1 MKTIIAE
8 KPSVAKEIAHIVG
21 ADKREEGYMQ
31 GNGYYVTWA
40 FGHLVQPAM
49 PETYGMKGFHAENLP
64 VIPDPFVL
72 VPRQVKTENGYK
84 PDAGVL
90 AQIKI
95 IGKLFDSS
103 ERIIVATDAG
113 REGELIFRYLYA
125 YLGCRK
131 PFDRL
136 WISSLTD
143 TAIREGLLNLRDGK
157 EYDNLYHAA
166 KARSEADW
174 LVGINGTQ
182 ALTIAAGRGTYSVGR
197 VQTPTLGMV
206 CERYWEHKR
215 FESKPFWQVHFGV
228 VDADSGNIL
237 KFTSANR
244 WTDKATATDIYN
256 KVKDTGSAIITKVAT
271 KRKVEKAPL
280 LYDLTTLQK
289 EANTQHG
296 FTAEHTLSI
305 AQKLYEA
312 KFITY
317 PRTSSRYIS
326 DDVFATLPKL
336 FKNLENHS
344 EYGEKVKLL
353 PGSEDYSKNSVNA
366 AKVTDHHALLIT
378 ENAAIGLFKDEK
390 IVYDMILC
398 RMIEAFSADCIK
410 DITSVSA
417 QVDHEVEF
425 GISGS
430 IIRQTGWRALSLK
443 GKNKRQDKD
452 ADATDNEVKDQ
463 VIPNWQE
470 GQHITLSGC
479 TITEGKTKPKPL
491 HTESTLL
498 AAMETAGKEIEDDT
512 MRQAMKDSGIGTPA
526 TRAAIIETL
535 LKREYMVRQQK
546 KLVPTEKG
554 LALHSVVKNMAIAN
568 VEMTG
573 KWEATFDRMIPP
585 HGLEVTYDKTVHIL
599 FPASVKYV
607 DLGSEDLIAGKADGA
622 ENVIRVKAAVKNFK
636 KETNMSVITE
646 DGSFYTFNVKYAK
659 EPLMLNIEMA
669 DFIHDGEAVN
679 RPNNAQEIYLKELG
693 KESPMLVH
701 LIMKSIHKENKRKV
715 KHIGSKRF
723 GIQYL
728 MKGIYVHSDLLYFH
742 TEIKNQSNVPFDV
755 DYITFKVVDKKV
767 AKRTAIQ
774 EQVLLPVRA
783 YNYVV
788 RVAGKKTEQTVFCL
802 PKFTIPDDKELVVEM
817 NEKEGGRHQSFV
829 VENSDL
835 VRALT
840 INELS
845 VK

>member
-143 TAIREGLLNLRDGK
+143 TAIREGLQNLTDGK

-228 VDADSGNIL
+228 VDTDSGNIL

-244 WTDKATATDIYN
+244 WADKGTATDIYN

-289 EANTQHG
+289 EANSQHG

-410 DITSVSA
+410 DITSVTA

-443 GKNKRQDKD
+443 DKNNRQDKD
-452 ADATDNEVKDQ
+452 ADATDNEIKDQ
-463 VIPNWQE
+463 DIPNWQE

-498 AAMETAGKEIEDDT
+498 AAMETAGKEIEDDM

-573 KWEATFDRMIPP
+573 KWEAELAKIER
-585 HGLEVTYDKTVHIL
+585 GE
-599 FPASVKYV
+599 AS
-607 DLGSEDLIAGKADGA
+607 ADGFTHSIEGYTREITA
-622 ENVIRVKAAVKNFK
+622 E
-636 KETNMSVITE
+636 
-646 DGSFYTFNVKYAK
+646 
-659 EPLMLNIEMA
+659 L
-669 DFIHDGEAVN
+669 
-679 RPNNAQEIYLKELG
+679 LG
-693 KESPMLVH
+693 CDRLFS
-701 LIMKSIHKENKRKV
+701 HKDSGCQCPKC
-715 KHIGSKRF
+715 KHGTMQFF
-723 GIQYL
+723 G
-728 MKGIYVHSDLLYFH
+728 
-742 TEIKNQSNVPFDV
+742 
-755 DYITFKVVDKKV
+755 KVVRCSNK
-767 AKRTAIQ
+767 
-774 EQVLLPVRA
+774 ECGMPVFKQ
-783 YNYVV
+783 
-788 RVAGKKTEQTVFCL
+788 VAGKLLTDSDITDLLTKGKTRTLNGFTSKQGKSFSAAIAFDENFNTKFVFAEH
-802 PKFTIPDDKELVVEM
+802 KTA
-817 NEKEGGRHQSFV
+817 EKRG
-829 VENSDL
+829 N
-835 VRALT
+835 
-840 INELS
+840 
-845 VK
+845 VKRYKK

>member
-256 KVKDTGSAIITKVAT
+256 KVKETGSVIITKVAT

-289 EANTQHG
+289 EANSQHG

-443 GKNKRQDKD
+443 EKNNRQDKD
-452 ADATDNEVKDQ
+452 ADATDNEVKEQ

-470 GQHITLSGC
+470 GQHVTLSGC

-573 KWEATFDRMIPP
+573 KWEAELAKIER
-585 HGLEVTYDKTVHIL
+585 GE
-599 FPASVKYV
+599 AS
-607 DLGSEDLIAGKADGA
+607 ADGFTHSIEGYTREITA
-622 ENVIRVKAAVKNFK
+622 ELLGCDRLFSHKDSGYQF
-636 KETNMSVITE
+636 
-646 DGSFYTFNVKYAK
+646 
-659 EPLMLNIEMA
+659 LNA
-669 DFIHDGEAVN
+669 
-679 RPNNAQEIYLKELG
+679 
-693 KESPMLVH
+693 S
-701 LIMKSIHKENKRKV
+701 KV
-715 KHIGSKRF
+715 PCSSSER
-723 GIQYL
+723 
-728 MKGIYVHSDLLYFH
+728 
-742 TEIKNQSNVPFDV
+742 
-755 DYITFKVVDKKV
+755 
-767 AKRTAIQ
+767 
-774 EQVLLPVRA
+774 
-783 YNYVV
+783 
-788 RVAGKKTEQTVFCL
+788 
-802 PKFTIPDDKELVVEM
+802 
-817 NEKEGGRHQSFV
+817 
-829 VENSDL
+829 
-835 VRALT
+835 
-840 INELS
+840 
-845 VK
+845 

>member
-1 MKTIIAE
+1 MSQKQQTMKTIIAE

-131 PFDRL
+131 PFGRL

-228 VDADSGNIL
+228 VDTDSGNIL

-244 WTDKATATDIYN
+244 WADKATATDIYN

-289 EANTQHG
+289 EANSQHG

-417 QVDHEVEF
+417 QVDYEVEF

-443 GKNKRQDKD
+443 EKNNRLDKD
-452 ADATDNEVKDQ
+452 ADATDNEVKEQ

-498 AAMETAGKEIEDDT
+498 TAMETAGKEIEDDT
-512 MRQAMKDSGIGTPA
+512 MRQAMKDCGIGTPA

-573 KWEATFDRMIPP
+573 KWEAELAKIER
-585 HGLEVTYDKTVHIL
+585 GE
-599 FPASVKYV
+599 AS
-607 DLGSEDLIAGKADGA
+607 ADGFPHSIEGYTREITA
-622 ENVIRVKAAVKNFK
+622 E
-636 KETNMSVITE
+636 
-646 DGSFYTFNVKYAK
+646 
-659 EPLMLNIEMA
+659 L
-669 DFIHDGEAVN
+669 
-679 RPNNAQEIYLKELG
+679 LG
-693 KESPMLVH
+693 CDRLFS
-701 LIMKSIHKENKRKV
+701 HKDSSCQCPKCNQ
-715 KHIGSKRF
+715 GTMQFF
-723 GIQYL
+723 G
-728 MKGIYVHSDLLYFH
+728 
-742 TEIKNQSNVPFDV
+742 
-755 DYITFKVVDKKV
+755 KVVRCSNK
-767 AKRTAIQ
+767 
-774 EQVLLPVRA
+774 ECGMPVFKL
-783 YNYVV
+783 
-788 RVAGKKTEQTVFCL
+788 VAGKLLTDADITDLLTKGKTRTLNGFTSKQGKSFSAAIAFDENFNTKFVFAER
-802 PKFTIPDDKELVVEM
+802 KTA
-817 NEKEGGRHQSFV
+817 EKRG
-829 VENSDL
+829 N
-835 VRALT
+835 
-840 INELS
+840 
-845 VK
+845 VKRYKK

>member
-1 MKTIIAE
+1 MSQKQQTMKTIIAE

-49 PETYGMKGFHAENLP
+49 PDTYGMKGFHAENLP

-143 TAIREGLLNLRDGK
+143 TAIREGLRNLRDGK

-206 CERYWEHKR
+206 CECYWEHKR

-228 VDADSGNIL
+228 VDTDSGNIL
-237 KFTSANR
+237 KFTSVNR

-256 KVKDTGSAIITKVAT
+256 KVKETGSVIITKVAT
-271 KRKVEKAPL
+271 KRKAEKAPL

-289 EANTQHG
+289 EANSQHG

-410 DITSVSA
+410 DITSVTA

-443 GKNKRQDKD
+443 EKNNRQDKD
-452 ADATDNEVKDQ
+452 ADATDNEVKEQ

-470 GQHITLSGC
+470 GQHITFSGS

-573 KWEATFDRMIPP
+573 KWEAE
-585 HGLEVTYDKTVHIL
+585 L
-599 FPASVKYV
+599 
-607 DLGSEDLIAGKADGA
+607 
-622 ENVIRVKAAVKNFK
+622 
-636 KETNMSVITE
+636 
-646 DGSFYTFNVKYAK
+646 AK
-659 EPLMLNIEMA
+659 IER
-669 DFIHDGEAVN
+669 GEASTDGFTHSIEGYT
-679 RPNNAQEIYLKELG
+679 REITAELLG
-693 KESPMLVH
+693 CDRLFSHKDSGCQCPKCKQG
-701 LIMKSIHKENKRKV
+701 IMQF
-715 KHIGSKRF
+715 F
-723 GIQYL
+723 G
-728 MKGIYVHSDLLYFH
+728 
-742 TEIKNQSNVPFDV
+742 
-755 DYITFKVVDKKV
+755 KVVRCSNK
-767 AKRTAIQ
+767 
-774 EQVLLPVRA
+774 ECGMPVFKQ
-783 YNYVV
+783 
-788 RVAGKKTEQTVFCL
+788 VAGKLLTDADITDLLTKGKTRTLNGFTSKQGKPFSAAIAFDENFNTKFVFAER
-802 PKFTIPDDKELVVEM
+802 KTA
-817 NEKEGGRHQSFV
+817 EKRG
-829 VENSDL
+829 N
-835 VRALT
+835 
-840 INELS
+840 
-845 VK
+845 VKRYKK

>member
-1 MKTIIAE
+1 MSQKQQTMKTIIAE

-143 TAIREGLLNLRDGK
+143 TAIREGLQNLRDGK

-289 EANTQHG
+289 EANSQHG

-353 PGSEDYSKNSVNA
+353 PVSEDYSKNSVNA

-378 ENAAIGLFKDEK
+378 ENAVIGLFKDEK

-443 GKNKRQDKD
+443 EKNKRQDKD

-498 AAMETAGKEIEDDT
+498 AAMETAGKEIEDDM

-573 KWEATFDRMIPP
+573 KWEAELAKIER
-585 HGLEVTYDKTVHIL
+585 GE
-599 FPASVKYV
+599 AS
-607 DLGSEDLIAGKADGA
+607 ADGFTHSIEGYTREITA
-622 ENVIRVKAAVKNFK
+622 E
-636 KETNMSVITE
+636 
-646 DGSFYTFNVKYAK
+646 
-659 EPLMLNIEMA
+659 L
-669 DFIHDGEAVN
+669 
-679 RPNNAQEIYLKELG
+679 LG
-693 KESPMLVH
+693 CDRLFS
-701 LIMKSIHKENKRKV
+701 HKDSGCQCPKCQQ
-715 KHIGSKRF
+715 GTMQFF
-723 GIQYL
+723 G
-728 MKGIYVHSDLLYFH
+728 
-742 TEIKNQSNVPFDV
+742 
-755 DYITFKVVDKKV
+755 KVVRCSNK
-767 AKRTAIQ
+767 
-774 EQVLLPVRA
+774 ECGMPVFKQ
-783 YNYVV
+783 
-788 RVAGKKTEQTVFCL
+788 VAGKLLTDADITDLLTKGKTRTLNGFTSKQGKSFSAAIAFDENFNTKFVFAEH
-802 PKFTIPDDKELVVEM
+802 KTA
-817 NEKEGGRHQSFV
+817 EKRG
-829 VENSDL
+829 N
-835 VRALT
+835 
-840 INELS
+840 
-845 VK
+845 VKRYKK

>member
-1 MKTIIAE
+1 MSQKQQTMKTIIAE

-237 KFTSANR
+237 KFTSVNR
-244 WTDKATATDIYN
+244 WTDKATATVIYN

-289 EANTQHG
+289 EANSQHG

-336 FKNLENHS
+336 FKDLENHS

-410 DITSVSA
+410 DITSVTA

-430 IIRQTGWRALSLK
+430 IIRQTGWRTLSLK
-443 GKNKRQDKD
+443 DKNNRQDKD

-479 TITEGKTKPKPL
+479 TITEGKTNPKPL

-512 MRQAMKDSGIGTPA
+512 MRQAMKDCGIGTPA

-573 KWEATFDRMIPP
+573 KWEAELAKIER
-585 HGLEVTYDKTVHIL
+585 GE
-599 FPASVKYV
+599 AS
-607 DLGSEDLIAGKADGA
+607 ADGFTHSIEGYTREITA
-622 ENVIRVKAAVKNFK
+622 E
-636 KETNMSVITE
+636 
-646 DGSFYTFNVKYAK
+646 
-659 EPLMLNIEMA
+659 L
-669 DFIHDGEAVN
+669 
-679 RPNNAQEIYLKELG
+679 LG
-693 KESPMLVH
+693 CDRLFS
-701 LIMKSIHKENKRKV
+701 HKDSGCQCPKC
-715 KHIGSKRF
+715 KHGTMQFF
-723 GIQYL
+723 G
-728 MKGIYVHSDLLYFH
+728 
-742 TEIKNQSNVPFDV
+742 
-755 DYITFKVVDKKV
+755 KVVRCSNK
-767 AKRTAIQ
+767 
-774 EQVLLPVRA
+774 ECGMPVFKQ
-783 YNYVV
+783 
-788 RVAGKKTEQTVFCL
+788 VAGKLLTDSDITDLLTKGKTRTLNGFISKQGKPFSAAIAFDENFNTKFVFAER
-802 PKFTIPDDKELVVEM
+802 KTA
-817 NEKEGGRHQSFV
+817 EKRG
-829 VENSDL
+829 N
-835 VRALT
+835 
-840 INELS
+840 
-845 VK
+845 VKRYKK

>member
-1 MKTIIAE
+1 MSQKQQTMKTIIAE

-21 ADKREEGYMQ
+21 ADKREEGYML

-143 TAIREGLLNLRDGK
+143 TAIREGLQNLRDGK

-353 PGSEDYSKNSVNA
+353 PVSEDYSKNSVNA

-378 ENAAIGLFKDEK
+378 ENAVIGLFKDEK

-443 GKNKRQDKD
+443 EKNKRQDKD

-498 AAMETAGKEIEDDT
+498 AAMETAGKEIEDDM

-573 KWEATFDRMIPP
+573 KWEAELAKIER
-585 HGLEVTYDKTVHIL
+585 GE
-599 FPASVKYV
+599 AS
-607 DLGSEDLIAGKADGA
+607 ADGFTHSIEGYTREITA
-622 ENVIRVKAAVKNFK
+622 E
-636 KETNMSVITE
+636 
-646 DGSFYTFNVKYAK
+646 
-659 EPLMLNIEMA
+659 L
-669 DFIHDGEAVN
+669 
-679 RPNNAQEIYLKELG
+679 LG
-693 KESPMLVH
+693 CDRLFS
-701 LIMKSIHKENKRKV
+701 HKDSGCQCPKCQQ
-715 KHIGSKRF
+715 GTMQFF
-723 GIQYL
+723 G
-728 MKGIYVHSDLLYFH
+728 
-742 TEIKNQSNVPFDV
+742 
-755 DYITFKVVDKKV
+755 KVVRCSNK
-767 AKRTAIQ
+767 
-774 EQVLLPVRA
+774 ECGMPVFKQ
-783 YNYVV
+783 
-788 RVAGKKTEQTVFCL
+788 VAGKLLTDADITDLLTKGKTRTLNGFTSRQGKSFSATIAFDENFNTKFVFAEH
-802 PKFTIPDDKELVVEM
+802 KAA
-817 NEKEGGRHQSFV
+817 EKRG
-829 VENSDL
+829 N
-835 VRALT
+835 
-840 INELS
+840 
-845 VK
+845 VKRYKK

>member
-49 PETYGMKGFHAENLP
+49 PEAYGMKGFHAENLP

-95 IGKLFDSS
+95 IDKLFDSS

-256 KVKDTGSAIITKVAT
+256 KVKETGSVIITKVAT

-289 EANTQHG
+289 EANSQHG

-353 PGSEDYSKNSVNA
+353 SGSEDYCKNSVNA

-378 ENAAIGLFKDEK
+378 ENAGIGLFKDEK

-410 DITSVSA
+410 DITSVTA

-443 GKNKRQDKD
+443 EKNNRLDKD

-470 GQHITLSGC
+470 GQHFTLSGC

-535 LKREYMVRQQK
+535 LRREYMVRQQK

-573 KWEATFDRMIPP
+573 KWEAELARIERGEASADGFTHSIEGYTREITAELLGCDRLFSHKDSGCQCPKCK
-585 HGLEVTYDKTVHIL
+585 HGTMQFFGKVVRCSTKECGMPVFK
-599 FPASVKYV
+599 
-607 DLGSEDLIAGKADGA
+607 LIAGKLLTDSDITDLLTKGKTRTLNGFTSKQGKSFSAAIAFDENFNTKFVFA
-622 ENVIRVKAAVKNFK
+622 ERKTAEKR
-636 KETNMSVITE
+636 
-646 DGSFYTFNVKYAK
+646 GNVKRY
-659 EPLMLNIEMA
+659 
-669 DFIHDGEAVN
+669 
-679 RPNNAQEIYLKELG
+679 
-693 KESPMLVH
+693 
-701 LIMKSIHKENKRKV
+701 
-715 KHIGSKRF
+715 
-723 GIQYL
+723 
-728 MKGIYVHSDLLYFH
+728 
-742 TEIKNQSNVPFDV
+742 
-755 DYITFKVVDKKV
+755 KK
-767 AKRTAIQ
+767 
-774 EQVLLPVRA
+774 
-783 YNYVV
+783 
-788 RVAGKKTEQTVFCL
+788 
-802 PKFTIPDDKELVVEM
+802 
-817 NEKEGGRHQSFV
+817 
-829 VENSDL
+829 
-835 VRALT
+835 
-840 INELS
+840 
-845 VK
+845 

>member
-21 ADKREEGYMQ
+21 AGKREEGYMQ

-113 REGELIFRYLYA
+113 REGELIFRYLYE
-125 YLGCRK
+125 YLGCKK

-143 TAIREGLLNLRDGK
+143 SAIREGLANLRNGK

-237 KFTSANR
+237 KFTSVNR

-256 KVKDTGSAIITKVAT
+256 KVKETGSVIITKVAT

-289 EANTQHG
+289 EANSQHG

-353 PGSEDYSKNSVNA
+353 PCSEDYSKNSVNA

-417 QVDHEVEF
+417 QVDHEIEF

-443 GKNKRQDKD
+443 EKNSKKDKN
-452 ADATDNEVKDQ
+452 ADTTDNEVKEQ

-470 GQHITLSGC
+470 GQHITFSGC

-498 AAMETAGKEIEDDT
+498 AAMETAGKEIVDDT

-573 KWEATFDRMIPP
+573 KWEAELAKIER
-585 HGLEVTYDKTVHIL
+585 GE
-599 FPASVKYV
+599 AS
-607 DLGSEDLIAGKADGA
+607 ADGFTHSIEGYTREITA
-622 ENVIRVKAAVKNFK
+622 E
-636 KETNMSVITE
+636 
-646 DGSFYTFNVKYAK
+646 
-659 EPLMLNIEMA
+659 L
-669 DFIHDGEAVN
+669 
-679 RPNNAQEIYLKELG
+679 LG
-693 KESPMLVH
+693 CDRLFS
-701 LIMKSIHKENKRKV
+701 HKDSGCQCPKC
-715 KHIGSKRF
+715 KHGTMQFF
-723 GIQYL
+723 G
-728 MKGIYVHSDLLYFH
+728 
-742 TEIKNQSNVPFDV
+742 
-755 DYITFKVVDKKV
+755 KVVRCSNK
-767 AKRTAIQ
+767 
-774 EQVLLPVRA
+774 ECGMPVFKQ
-783 YNYVV
+783 
-788 RVAGKKTEQTVFCL
+788 VAGKLLTDADITDLLTKGKT
-802 PKFTIPDDKELVVEM
+802 
-817 NEKEGGRHQSFV
+817 
-829 VENSDL
+829 
-835 VRALT
+835 
-840 INELS
+840 
-845 VK
+845 

>member
-21 ADKREEGYMQ
+21 ATKREEGYMH

-49 PETYGMKGFHAENLP
+49 PEVYGMKGFHAENLP
-64 VIPDPFVL
+64 VIPRPFIL
-72 VPRQVKTENGYK
+72 VPRQVKTESGYK
-84 PDAGVL
+84 PDAGVV
-90 AQIKI
+90 AQIKV

-113 REGELIFRYLYA
+113 REGELIFRYLYE
-125 YLGCRK
+125 YLDCKK

-143 TAIREGLLNLRDGK
+143 SAIREGLANLRNGK
-157 EYDNLYHAA
+157 DYDNLYHAA

-206 CERYWEHKR
+206 CERYWENKR

-228 VDADSGNIL
+228 VDAESGNIL

-256 KVKDTGSAIITKVAT
+256 KVKETGTAVITQVAT

-296 FTAEHTLSI
+296 FTAEHTLAI

-312 KFITY
+312 KLITY

-326 DDVFATLPKL
+326 DDVFATVSNL

-344 EYGEKVKLL
+344 EYGEMVALL
-353 PGSEDYSKNSVNA
+353 PDCGEYSKNSVNGG
-366 AKVTDHHALLIT
+366 KVTDHHALLIT
-378 ENAAIGLFKDEK
+378 EHPAIGLYKDEK
-390 IVYDMILC
+390 TIYDMILC
-398 RMIEAFSADCIK
+398 RMVEAFSADCIK
-410 DITSVSA
+410 DITAVTA
-417 QVDHEVEF
+417 QTEGNTEF

-430 IIRQTGWRALSLK
+430 IIRQSGWRTLSLK
-443 GKNKRQDKD
+443 KKDVKQDHD
-452 ADATDNEVKDQ
+452 SDQADMEVKEQ
-463 VIPNWQE
+463 VLPNWQE
-470 GQHITLSGC
+470 GQRIKVTGC

-498 AAMETAGKEIEDDT
+498 AAMEAAGKDIEDDA
-512 MRQAMKDSGIGTPA
+512 MRQAMKDCGIGTPA

-554 LALHSVVKNMAIAN
+554 LALNSVVKNMAIAN

-573 KWEATFDRMIPP
+573 RWEAEF
-585 HGLEVTYDKTVHIL
+585 
-599 FPASVKYV
+599 
-607 DLGSEDLIAGKADGA
+607 
-622 ENVIRVKAAVKNFK
+622 
-636 KETNMSVITE
+636 
-646 DGSFYTFNVKYAK
+646 AK
-659 EPLMLNIEMA
+659 IER
-669 DFIHDGEAVN
+669 GEA
-679 RPNNAQEIYLKELG
+679 NADNFTNEIESYTREITAELLG
-693 KESPMLVH
+693 CYKLFSHKESDCQCPKCKQGTMQF
-701 LIMKSIHKENKRKV
+701 
-715 KHIGSKRF
+715 F
-723 GIQYL
+723 G
-728 MKGIYVHSDLLYFH
+728 
-742 TEIKNQSNVPFDV
+742 
-755 DYITFKVVDKKV
+755 KVVRCSNK
-767 AKRTAIQ
+767 
-774 EQVLLPVRA
+774 ECGMPVFKQ
-783 YNYVV
+783 
-788 RVAGKKTEQTVFCL
+788 VAGKLLSDADITDLLSKGKTKTLNGFTSKQGKTFSAAIVFDEDFNT
-802 PKFTIPDDKELVVEM
+802 KFVFPERK
-817 NEKEGGRHQSFV
+817 NAEKRGNMKRY
-829 VENSDL
+829 
-835 VRALT
+835 
-840 INELS
+840 
-845 VK
+845 KK

>member
-84 PDAGVL
+84 ADAGVL

-143 TAIREGLLNLRDGK
+143 TAIREGLRNLTDGK

-244 WTDKATATDIYN
+244 WTDKATATVIYN
-256 KVKDTGSAIITKVAT
+256 KVKETGSAIITKVAT

-289 EANTQHG
+289 EANSQHG

-353 PGSEDYSKNSVNA
+353 PGSENYSKNSVNA

-378 ENAAIGLFKDEK
+378 ENAAIGIFKDEK

-425 GISGS
+425 RISGS

-443 GKNKRQDKD
+443 EKNNRQDKD

-512 MRQAMKDSGIGTPA
+512 MRQAMKDCGIGTPA

-573 KWEATFDRMIPP
+573 KWEAELARIER
-585 HGLEVTYDKTVHIL
+585 GE
-599 FPASVKYV
+599 AS
-607 DLGSEDLIAGKADGA
+607 ADGFTHSIEGYTREITA
-622 ENVIRVKAAVKNFK
+622 E
-636 KETNMSVITE
+636 
-646 DGSFYTFNVKYAK
+646 
-659 EPLMLNIEMA
+659 L
-669 DFIHDGEAVN
+669 
-679 RPNNAQEIYLKELG
+679 LG
-693 KESPMLVH
+693 CDRLFS
-701 LIMKSIHKENKRKV
+701 HKDSGCQCPKC
-715 KHIGSKRF
+715 KHGTMQFF
-723 GIQYL
+723 G
-728 MKGIYVHSDLLYFH
+728 
-742 TEIKNQSNVPFDV
+742 
-755 DYITFKVVDKKV
+755 KVVRCSNK
-767 AKRTAIQ
+767 
-774 EQVLLPVRA
+774 ECGMPVFKQ
-783 YNYVV
+783 
-788 RVAGKKTEQTVFCL
+788 VAGKLLTYADITDLLTKGKTRTLNGFTSKQGKPFSAAIAFDENFNTKFVFAER
-802 PKFTIPDDKELVVEM
+802 KTA
-817 NEKEGGRHQSFV
+817 EKRG
-829 VENSDL
+829 N
-835 VRALT
+835 
-840 INELS
+840 
-845 VK
+845 VKRNKK

>member
-1 MKTIIAE
+1 MSQKQQTMKTIIAE

-113 REGELIFRYLYA
+113 REGELIFRYLYV
-125 YLGCRK
+125 YLGCQK

-157 EYDNLYHAA
+157 EYDNLYHSA

-244 WTDKATATDIYN
+244 WTDKGTATDIYN

-289 EANTQHG
+289 EANSQHG

-398 RMIEAFSADCIK
+398 RMIEAFSADCVK

-443 GKNKRQDKD
+443 EKDKRQDKD

-573 KWEATFDRMIPP
+573 KWEAELAKIER
-585 HGLEVTYDKTVHIL
+585 GE
-599 FPASVKYV
+599 AS
-607 DLGSEDLIAGKADGA
+607 ADGFTHSIEGYTREITA
-622 ENVIRVKAAVKNFK
+622 E
-636 KETNMSVITE
+636 
-646 DGSFYTFNVKYAK
+646 
-659 EPLMLNIEMA
+659 L
-669 DFIHDGEAVN
+669 
-679 RPNNAQEIYLKELG
+679 LG
-693 KESPMLVH
+693 CDRLFS
-701 LIMKSIHKENKRKV
+701 HKDSGCQCPKCKQ
-715 KHIGSKRF
+715 GTMQFF
-723 GIQYL
+723 G
-728 MKGIYVHSDLLYFH
+728 
-742 TEIKNQSNVPFDV
+742 
-755 DYITFKVVDKKV
+755 KVVRCCNK
-767 AKRTAIQ
+767 
-774 EQVLLPVRA
+774 ECGMPVFKQ
-783 YNYVV
+783 
-788 RVAGKKTEQTVFCL
+788 VAGKLLTDADITDLLTKGKTRTLNGFASKQGKPFSAAIAFDENFNTKFVFAER
-802 PKFTIPDDKELVVEM
+802 KTA
-817 NEKEGGRHQSFV
+817 EKRG
-829 VENSDL
+829 N
-835 VRALT
+835 
-840 INELS
+840 
-845 VK
+845 VKRYKK

>member
-1 MKTIIAE
+1 MSQKQQTMKTIIAE

-21 ADKREEGYMQ
+21 ADKREESYMQ

-143 TAIREGLLNLRDGK
+143 TAIREGLQNLKDGK

-206 CERYWEHKR
+206 CERYWEHKL

-237 KFTSANR
+237 KFTSVNR
-244 WTDKATATDIYN
+244 WTDKATASDIYN

-271 KRKVEKAPL
+271 KRKVEKAPF

-289 EANTQHG
+289 EANSQHG

-410 DITSVSA
+410 DITSVTA

-443 GKNKRQDKD
+443 EKNNRQDKD
-452 ADATDNEVKDQ
+452 ADATDNEVKNQ

-573 KWEATFDRMIPP
+573 KWEAELAKIER
-585 HGLEVTYDKTVHIL
+585 GE
-599 FPASVKYV
+599 AS
-607 DLGSEDLIAGKADGA
+607 ADGFTHSIEGYTREITA
-622 ENVIRVKAAVKNFK
+622 E
-636 KETNMSVITE
+636 
-646 DGSFYTFNVKYAK
+646 
-659 EPLMLNIEMA
+659 L
-669 DFIHDGEAVN
+669 
-679 RPNNAQEIYLKELG
+679 LG
-693 KESPMLVH
+693 CDRLFS
-701 LIMKSIHKENKRKV
+701 HKDSGCQCPKC
-715 KHIGSKRF
+715 KHGTMQFF
-723 GIQYL
+723 G
-728 MKGIYVHSDLLYFH
+728 
-742 TEIKNQSNVPFDV
+742 
-755 DYITFKVVDKKV
+755 KVVRCSNK
-767 AKRTAIQ
+767 
-774 EQVLLPVRA
+774 ECGMPVFKQ
-783 YNYVV
+783 
-788 RVAGKKTEQTVFCL
+788 VAGKLLTDADITDLLTKGKTRTLNGFTSKQGKSFSAAIAFDENFNTKFVFAER
-802 PKFTIPDDKELVVEM
+802 KTA
-817 NEKEGGRHQSFV
+817 EKRG
-829 VENSDL
+829 N
-835 VRALT
+835 
-840 INELS
+840 
-845 VK
+845 VKRYKK

>member
-49 PETYGMKGFHAENLP
+49 PETYSMKGFHAENLP

-143 TAIREGLLNLRDGK
+143 TAIREGLLNLMDGK

-182 ALTIAAGRGTYSVGR
+182 ALTIAAGRGTYSIGR

-206 CERYWEHKR
+206 CERYWENKR

-237 KFTSANR
+237 KFTSVNR

-289 EANTQHG
+289 EANSQHG

-443 GKNKRQDKD
+443 EKNNRQDKD

-512 MRQAMKDSGIGTPA
+512 MRQAMKDNGIGTPA

-573 KWEATFDRMIPP
+573 KWEAELAKIER
-585 HGLEVTYDKTVHIL
+585 GE
-599 FPASVKYV
+599 AS
-607 DLGSEDLIAGKADGA
+607 ADGFTHSIEGYTREITA
-622 ENVIRVKAAVKNFK
+622 E
-636 KETNMSVITE
+636 
-646 DGSFYTFNVKYAK
+646 
-659 EPLMLNIEMA
+659 L
-669 DFIHDGEAVN
+669 
-679 RPNNAQEIYLKELG
+679 LG
-693 KESPMLVH
+693 CDRLFS
-701 LIMKSIHKENKRKV
+701 HKDSGCQCPKCKQ
-715 KHIGSKRF
+715 GTMQFF
-723 GIQYL
+723 G
-728 MKGIYVHSDLLYFH
+728 
-742 TEIKNQSNVPFDV
+742 
-755 DYITFKVVDKKV
+755 KVVRCRNK
-767 AKRTAIQ
+767 
-774 EQVLLPVRA
+774 ECGMPVFKQ
-783 YNYVV
+783 
-788 RVAGKKTEQTVFCL
+788 VAGKLLTDADITDLLTKGKTRTLNGFTSKQGKPFSAAIAFDEDFNTKFVFAER
-802 PKFTIPDDKELVVEM
+802 KTA
-817 NEKEGGRHQSFV
+817 EKRG
-829 VENSDL
+829 N
-835 VRALT
+835 
-840 INELS
+840 
-845 VK
+845 VKRYKK

>member
-1 MKTIIAE
+1 MSQKQQTMKTIIAE

-113 REGELIFRYLYA
+113 REGELIFRYLYV
-125 YLGCRK
+125 YLGCQK

-244 WTDKATATDIYN
+244 WTDKGTATDIYN
-256 KVKDTGSAIITKVAT
+256 KVKDTGSTIITKVVT

-289 EANTQHG
+289 EANSQHG

-443 GKNKRQDKD
+443 EKNNRQDKD
-452 ADATDNEVKDQ
+452 ADATDNEVKEQ

-470 GQHITLSGC
+470 GQHISFSGS

-512 MRQAMKDSGIGTPA
+512 MRQAIKDCGIGTPA

-573 KWEATFDRMIPP
+573 KWEAELAKIER
-585 HGLEVTYDKTVHIL
+585 GE
-599 FPASVKYV
+599 AS
-607 DLGSEDLIAGKADGA
+607 ADGFTHSIEGYTREITA
-622 ENVIRVKAAVKNFK
+622 E
-636 KETNMSVITE
+636 
-646 DGSFYTFNVKYAK
+646 
-659 EPLMLNIEMA
+659 L
-669 DFIHDGEAVN
+669 
-679 RPNNAQEIYLKELG
+679 LG
-693 KESPMLVH
+693 CDRLFSHKDSGCQCPKCKQG
-701 LIMKSIHKENKRKV
+701 IMQF
-715 KHIGSKRF
+715 F
-723 GIQYL
+723 G
-728 MKGIYVHSDLLYFH
+728 
-742 TEIKNQSNVPFDV
+742 
-755 DYITFKVVDKKV
+755 KVVRCSNK
-767 AKRTAIQ
+767 
-774 EQVLLPVRA
+774 ECGMPVFKQ
-783 YNYVV
+783 
-788 RVAGKKTEQTVFCL
+788 VAGKLLTDADITDLLTKGKTRTLNGFTSRQGKSFSATIAFDENFNTKFVFAEH
-802 PKFTIPDDKELVVEM
+802 KAA
-817 NEKEGGRHQSFV
+817 EKRG
-829 VENSDL
+829 N
-835 VRALT
+835 
-840 INELS
+840 
-845 VK
+845 VKRYKK

>member
-21 ADKREEGYMQ
+21 AYKREEGYMQ

-113 REGELIFRYLYA
+113 REGELIFRYLYV
-125 YLGCRK
+125 YLGCQK

-289 EANTQHG
+289 EANSQHG

-366 AKVTDHHALLIT
+366 AKVTDHHAMLIT

-390 IVYDMILC
+390 SVYDMILC

-443 GKNKRQDKD
+443 EKNNRQDKD

-573 KWEATFDRMIPP
+573 KWEAELAKIEQ
-585 HGLEVTYDKTVHIL
+585 GE
-599 FPASVKYV
+599 AS
-607 DLGSEDLIAGKADGA
+607 ADGFTHSIEGYTREITA
-622 ENVIRVKAAVKNFK
+622 E
-636 KETNMSVITE
+636 
-646 DGSFYTFNVKYAK
+646 
-659 EPLMLNIEMA
+659 L
-669 DFIHDGEAVN
+669 
-679 RPNNAQEIYLKELG
+679 LG
-693 KESPMLVH
+693 CDRLFS
-701 LIMKSIHKENKRKV
+701 HKDSGCQCPKC
-715 KHIGSKRF
+715 KHGTMQFF
-723 GIQYL
+723 G
-728 MKGIYVHSDLLYFH
+728 
-742 TEIKNQSNVPFDV
+742 
-755 DYITFKVVDKKV
+755 KVVRCSNK
-767 AKRTAIQ
+767 
-774 EQVLLPVRA
+774 ECGMPVFKQ
-783 YNYVV
+783 
-788 RVAGKKTEQTVFCL
+788 VAGKLLTDADITDLLTKGKTRTLNGFTSKQGKPFSAAIAFDENFNTKFVFAER
-802 PKFTIPDDKELVVEM
+802 KTT
-817 NEKEGGRHQSFV
+817 EKRG
-829 VENSDL
+829 N
-835 VRALT
+835 
-840 INELS
+840 
-845 VK
+845 VKRYKK

>member
-1 MKTIIAE
+1 MSQKQQTMKTIIAE

-143 TAIREGLLNLRDGK
+143 TAIREGLQNLRDGK

-228 VDADSGNIL
+228 VEADSGNIL
-237 KFTSANR
+237 KFTSASR

-271 KRKVEKAPL
+271 KRKVEKSPL

-289 EANTQHG
+289 EANSQHG

-410 DITSVSA
+410 DITSVTA

-443 GKNKRQDKD
+443 EKNKRQDKD

-568 VEMTG
+568 VKMTG
-573 KWEATFDRMIPP
+573 KWEAELAKIER
-585 HGLEVTYDKTVHIL
+585 GE
-599 FPASVKYV
+599 AS
-607 DLGSEDLIAGKADGA
+607 ADGFTHSIEGYTREITA
-622 ENVIRVKAAVKNFK
+622 E
-636 KETNMSVITE
+636 
-646 DGSFYTFNVKYAK
+646 
-659 EPLMLNIEMA
+659 L
-669 DFIHDGEAVN
+669 
-679 RPNNAQEIYLKELG
+679 LG
-693 KESPMLVH
+693 CDRLFS
-701 LIMKSIHKENKRKV
+701 HKDSGCQCPKCKQ
-715 KHIGSKRF
+715 GTMQFF
-723 GIQYL
+723 G
-728 MKGIYVHSDLLYFH
+728 
-742 TEIKNQSNVPFDV
+742 
-755 DYITFKVVDKKV
+755 KVVRCSNK
-767 AKRTAIQ
+767 
-774 EQVLLPVRA
+774 ECGMPVFKQ
-783 YNYVV
+783 
-788 RVAGKKTEQTVFCL
+788 VAGKLLTDADITDLLTKGKTRTLNGFISKQGKPFSAAIAFDENFNTKFVFAER
-802 PKFTIPDDKELVVEM
+802 KTA
-817 NEKEGGRHQSFV
+817 EKRG
-829 VENSDL
+829 N
-835 VRALT
+835 
-840 INELS
+840 
-845 VK
+845 VKRYKK

>member
-21 ADKREEGYMQ
+21 AGKREEGYMQ

-113 REGELIFRYLYA
+113 REGELIFRYLYE
-125 YLGCRK
+125 YLGCKK

-143 TAIREGLLNLRDGK
+143 SAIREGLANLRNGK

-256 KVKDTGSAIITKVAT
+256 KVKDTGSAIITKVTT

-289 EANTQHG
+289 EANSQHG

-353 PGSEDYSKNSVNA
+353 PGSEDYCKNSVNA

-417 QVDHEVEF
+417 QVDHEIEF

-443 GKNKRQDKD
+443 EKNSKKDKN
-452 ADATDNEVKDQ
+452 ADTTDNEVKEQ

-470 GQHITLSGC
+470 GQHITFSGC

-498 AAMETAGKEIEDDT
+498 AAMETAGKEIVDDT

-573 KWEATFDRMIPP
+573 KWEAELAKIER
-585 HGLEVTYDKTVHIL
+585 GE
-599 FPASVKYV
+599 AS
-607 DLGSEDLIAGKADGA
+607 ADGFTHSIEGYTREITA
-622 ENVIRVKAAVKNFK
+622 E
-636 KETNMSVITE
+636 
-646 DGSFYTFNVKYAK
+646 
-659 EPLMLNIEMA
+659 L
-669 DFIHDGEAVN
+669 
-679 RPNNAQEIYLKELG
+679 LG
-693 KESPMLVH
+693 CDRLFS
-701 LIMKSIHKENKRKV
+701 HKDSGCQCPKC
-715 KHIGSKRF
+715 KHGTMQFF
-723 GIQYL
+723 G
-728 MKGIYVHSDLLYFH
+728 
-742 TEIKNQSNVPFDV
+742 
-755 DYITFKVVDKKV
+755 KVVRCSNK
-767 AKRTAIQ
+767 
-774 EQVLLPVRA
+774 ECGMPVFKQ
-783 YNYVV
+783 
-788 RVAGKKTEQTVFCL
+788 VAGKLLTDADITDLLTKGKT
-802 PKFTIPDDKELVVEM
+802 
-817 NEKEGGRHQSFV
+817 
-829 VENSDL
+829 
-835 VRALT
+835 
-840 INELS
+840 
-845 VK
+845 

>member
-244 WTDKATATDIYN
+244 WTDKGTATDIYN
-256 KVKDTGSAIITKVAT
+256 KVKDTGSAIITKVVT

-289 EANTQHG
+289 EANSQHG
-296 FTAEHTLSI
+296 FTAEHTFSI

-353 PGSEDYSKNSVNA
+353 PGCEDYSKNSVNA

-378 ENAAIGLFKDEK
+378 ENAAVGLFKDEK

-417 QVDHEVEF
+417 QVDHDVEF

-443 GKNKRQDKD
+443 EKNKRQDKD

-470 GQHITLSGC
+470 GQHITFSGC

-573 KWEATFDRMIPP
+573 KWEAELAKIER
-585 HGLEVTYDKTVHIL
+585 GE
-599 FPASVKYV
+599 AS
-607 DLGSEDLIAGKADGA
+607 ADGFTHSIEGYTREITA
-622 ENVIRVKAAVKNFK
+622 E
-636 KETNMSVITE
+636 
-646 DGSFYTFNVKYAK
+646 
-659 EPLMLNIEMA
+659 L
-669 DFIHDGEAVN
+669 
-679 RPNNAQEIYLKELG
+679 LG
-693 KESPMLVH
+693 CDR
-701 LIMKSIHKENKRKV
+701 LISHKDSGCQCPKCKQ
-715 KHIGSKRF
+715 GTMQFF
-723 GIQYL
+723 G
-728 MKGIYVHSDLLYFH
+728 
-742 TEIKNQSNVPFDV
+742 
-755 DYITFKVVDKKV
+755 KVVRCSYK
-767 AKRTAIQ
+767 
-774 EQVLLPVRA
+774 ECGMPVFKQ
-783 YNYVV
+783 
-788 RVAGKKTEQTVFCL
+788 VAGKLLTDADITDLLTKGKTRTLSGFTSKQGKSFSAAIAFDENFNTKFVFAER
-802 PKFTIPDDKELVVEM
+802 KTA
-817 NEKEGGRHQSFV
+817 EKRG
-829 VENSDL
+829 N
-835 VRALT
+835 
-840 INELS
+840 
-845 VK
+845 VKRYKK

>member
-143 TAIREGLLNLRDGK
+143 TAIREGLQNLRDGK

-244 WTDKATATDIYN
+244 WADKGTATDIYN

-289 EANTQHG
+289 EANSQHG

-344 EYGEKVKLL
+344 EYGEKVKFL

-443 GKNKRQDKD
+443 EKNNRQDKD
-452 ADATDNEVKDQ
+452 ADATDNEVKEQ

-470 GQHITLSGC
+470 GQHISFSGS

-512 MRQAMKDSGIGTPA
+512 MRQAIKDCGIGTPA

-573 KWEATFDRMIPP
+573 KWEAELAKIER
-585 HGLEVTYDKTVHIL
+585 GE
-599 FPASVKYV
+599 AS
-607 DLGSEDLIAGKADGA
+607 ADGFTHSIEGYTREITA
-622 ENVIRVKAAVKNFK
+622 E
-636 KETNMSVITE
+636 
-646 DGSFYTFNVKYAK
+646 
-659 EPLMLNIEMA
+659 L
-669 DFIHDGEAVN
+669 
-679 RPNNAQEIYLKELG
+679 LG
-693 KESPMLVH
+693 CDRLFSHKDSGCQCPKCKQG
-701 LIMKSIHKENKRKV
+701 IMQF
-715 KHIGSKRF
+715 F
-723 GIQYL
+723 G
-728 MKGIYVHSDLLYFH
+728 
-742 TEIKNQSNVPFDV
+742 
-755 DYITFKVVDKKV
+755 KVVRCSNK
-767 AKRTAIQ
+767 
-774 EQVLLPVRA
+774 ECGMPVFKQ
-783 YNYVV
+783 
-788 RVAGKKTEQTVFCL
+788 VAGKLLTDADITDLLTKGKTRTLNGFTSRQGKSFSATIAFDENFNTKFVFAEH
-802 PKFTIPDDKELVVEM
+802 KAA
-817 NEKEGGRHQSFV
+817 EKRG
-829 VENSDL
+829 N
-835 VRALT
+835 
-840 INELS
+840 
-845 VK
+845 VKRYKK

>member
-8 KPSVAKEIAHIVG
+8 KPSVAKDIAHIVG

-31 GNGYYVTWA
+31 GNGYFVTWA

-125 YLGCRK
+125 YLGCQK

-143 TAIREGLLNLRDGK
+143 TAIREGLQNLRDGR

-256 KVKDTGSAIITKVAT
+256 KVKETGSAIITKVVT

-289 EANTQHG
+289 EANSQHG

-353 PGSEDYSKNSVNA
+353 SGSEDYSKNSVNA

-443 GKNKRQDKD
+443 EKNKRQDKD

-573 KWEATFDRMIPP
+573 KWEAELAKIER
-585 HGLEVTYDKTVHIL
+585 GE
-599 FPASVKYV
+599 AS
-607 DLGSEDLIAGKADGA
+607 ADGFTHSIEGYTREITA
-622 ENVIRVKAAVKNFK
+622 E
-636 KETNMSVITE
+636 
-646 DGSFYTFNVKYAK
+646 
-659 EPLMLNIEMA
+659 L
-669 DFIHDGEAVN
+669 
-679 RPNNAQEIYLKELG
+679 LG
-693 KESPMLVH
+693 CDRLFS
-701 LIMKSIHKENKRKV
+701 HKDSGCQCPKCKQ
-715 KHIGSKRF
+715 GAMQFF
-723 GIQYL
+723 G
-728 MKGIYVHSDLLYFH
+728 
-742 TEIKNQSNVPFDV
+742 
-755 DYITFKVVDKKV
+755 KVVRCSNK
-767 AKRTAIQ
+767 
-774 EQVLLPVRA
+774 ECGMPVFKQ
-783 YNYVV
+783 
-788 RVAGKKTEQTVFCL
+788 VAGKLLTDADITDLLTKGKTRTLNGFTSKQGKSFSAAIAFDENFNTKFVFAER
-802 PKFTIPDDKELVVEM
+802 KTA
-817 NEKEGGRHQSFV
+817 EKRG
-829 VENSDL
+829 N
-835 VRALT
+835 
-840 INELS
+840 
-845 VK
+845 VKRYKK

>member
-1 MKTIIAE
+1 MSQKQQTMKTIIAE

-125 YLGCRK
+125 YLGCQK

-256 KVKDTGSAIITKVAT
+256 KVKDTGSAIITKVVT

-289 EANTQHG
+289 EANSQHG

-353 PGSEDYSKNSVNA
+353 PDSEDYSKNSVNA

-410 DITSVSA
+410 DITSVTA
-417 QVDHEVEF
+417 QVDHDVEF

-443 GKNKRQDKD
+443 EKNNRQDKD

-573 KWEATFDRMIPP
+573 KWEAELAKIER
-585 HGLEVTYDKTVHIL
+585 GE
-599 FPASVKYV
+599 AS
-607 DLGSEDLIAGKADGA
+607 ADGFTHSIEGYTREITA
-622 ENVIRVKAAVKNFK
+622 E
-636 KETNMSVITE
+636 
-646 DGSFYTFNVKYAK
+646 
-659 EPLMLNIEMA
+659 L
-669 DFIHDGEAVN
+669 
-679 RPNNAQEIYLKELG
+679 LG
-693 KESPMLVH
+693 CDRLFS
-701 LIMKSIHKENKRKV
+701 HKDSGCQCPKCKQ
-715 KHIGSKRF
+715 GTMQFF
-723 GIQYL
+723 G
-728 MKGIYVHSDLLYFH
+728 
-742 TEIKNQSNVPFDV
+742 
-755 DYITFKVVDKKV
+755 KVVRCSSK
-767 AKRTAIQ
+767 
-774 EQVLLPVRA
+774 ECGMPVFKQ
-783 YNYVV
+783 
-788 RVAGKKTEQTVFCL
+788 VAGKLLTDADITDLLTKGKTRTLNGFTSKQGKPFSAAIAFDENFNTKFVFAER
-802 PKFTIPDDKELVVEM
+802 KTA
-817 NEKEGGRHQSFV
+817 EKRG
-829 VENSDL
+829 N
-835 VRALT
+835 
-840 INELS
+840 
-845 VK
+845 VKRYKK

>member
-1 MKTIIAE
+1 MSQKQQTMKTIIAE

-125 YLGCRK
+125 YLGCQK

-157 EYDNLYHAA
+157 EYDNLYHSA

-228 VDADSGNIL
+228 VDTDSGNIL
-237 KFTSANR
+237 KLTSANR
-244 WTDKATATDIYN
+244 WADKGTATDIYN
-256 KVKDTGSAIITKVAT
+256 KVKDTSSAIITKVVT

-289 EANTQHG
+289 EANSQHG

-443 GKNKRQDKD
+443 EKDKRQDKD

-573 KWEATFDRMIPP
+573 KWEAELAKIER
-585 HGLEVTYDKTVHIL
+585 GE
-599 FPASVKYV
+599 AS
-607 DLGSEDLIAGKADGA
+607 ADGFTHSIEGYTREITA
-622 ENVIRVKAAVKNFK
+622 E
-636 KETNMSVITE
+636 
-646 DGSFYTFNVKYAK
+646 
-659 EPLMLNIEMA
+659 L
-669 DFIHDGEAVN
+669 
-679 RPNNAQEIYLKELG
+679 LG
-693 KESPMLVH
+693 CDRLFS
-701 LIMKSIHKENKRKV
+701 HKDSGCQCPKCKQ
-715 KHIGSKRF
+715 GTMQFF
-723 GIQYL
+723 G
-728 MKGIYVHSDLLYFH
+728 
-742 TEIKNQSNVPFDV
+742 
-755 DYITFKVVDKKV
+755 KVVRCSNK
-767 AKRTAIQ
+767 
-774 EQVLLPVRA
+774 ECGMPVFKQ
-783 YNYVV
+783 
-788 RVAGKKTEQTVFCL
+788 VAGKLLTDADITDLLTKGKTRTLNGFTSKQGKPFSAAIAFDENFNTKFVFAER
-802 PKFTIPDDKELVVEM
+802 KTA
-817 NEKEGGRHQSFV
+817 EKRG
-829 VENSDL
+829 N
-835 VRALT
+835 
-840 INELS
+840 
-845 VK
+845 VKRYKK

>member
-8 KPSVAKEIAHIVG
+8 KPSVAKEIARIVG

-31 GNGYYVTWA
+31 GNGYFVTWA

-113 REGELIFRYLYA
+113 REGELIFRYVYA

-143 TAIREGLLNLRDGK
+143 TAIREGLQNLRDGK

-244 WTDKATATDIYN
+244 WADKGTATDIYN

-289 EANTQHG
+289 EANSQHG

-344 EYGEKVKLL
+344 EYGEELKLL
-353 PGSEDYSKNSVNA
+353 PGSEDYSKNSVSA

-443 GKNKRQDKD
+443 EKNNRQDKD

-470 GQHITLSGC
+470 GQHITFSGC

-554 LALHSVVKNMAIAN
+554 LALHSVVKDMAIAN

-573 KWEATFDRMIPP
+573 KWEAELAKIER
-585 HGLEVTYDKTVHIL
+585 GE
-599 FPASVKYV
+599 AS
-607 DLGSEDLIAGKADGA
+607 ADGFTHSIEGYTREITA
-622 ENVIRVKAAVKNFK
+622 E
-636 KETNMSVITE
+636 
-646 DGSFYTFNVKYAK
+646 
-659 EPLMLNIEMA
+659 L
-669 DFIHDGEAVN
+669 
-679 RPNNAQEIYLKELG
+679 LG
-693 KESPMLVH
+693 CDRLFS
-701 LIMKSIHKENKRKV
+701 HKDSGCQCPKCKQ
-715 KHIGSKRF
+715 GTMQFF
-723 GIQYL
+723 G
-728 MKGIYVHSDLLYFH
+728 
-742 TEIKNQSNVPFDV
+742 
-755 DYITFKVVDKKV
+755 KVVRCCNKECGMPMFK
-767 AKRTAIQ
+767 Q
-774 EQVLLPVRA
+774 
-783 YNYVV
+783 
-788 RVAGKKTEQTVFCL
+788 VAGKLLTDADITDLLTKGKTRTLNGFTSKQGKSFSAAIAFDENFNTKFVFAER
-802 PKFTIPDDKELVVEM
+802 KTA
-817 NEKEGGRHQSFV
+817 EKRG
-829 VENSDL
+829 N
-835 VRALT
+835 
-840 INELS
+840 
-845 VK
+845 VKRYKK

>member
-1 MKTIIAE
+1 MSQKQQTMKTIIAE

-21 ADKREEGYMQ
+21 AYKREEGYMQ

-95 IGKLFDSS
+95 IGKLFDNS

-143 TAIREGLLNLRDGK
+143 TAIREGLQNLRDGK

-237 KFTSANR
+237 KFTSVNR

-256 KVKDTGSAIITKVAT
+256 KVKETGSVIITKVAT

-289 EANTQHG
+289 EANSQHG

-390 IVYDMILC
+390 TIYNMILC

-443 GKNKRQDKD
+443 EKNNRQDKD

-498 AAMETAGKEIEDDT
+498 AAMENPCKREQIQTCLDLPSAAGFGGTQTAGKEIEDDT
-512 MRQAMKDSGIGTPA
+512 MRQAIKDCGIGTPA

-573 KWEATFDRMIPP
+573 KWEAELAKVER
-585 HGLEVTYDKTVHIL
+585 GE
-599 FPASVKYV
+599 AS
-607 DLGSEDLIAGKADGA
+607 ADGFTHSIEGYTREITA
-622 ENVIRVKAAVKNFK
+622 E
-636 KETNMSVITE
+636 
-646 DGSFYTFNVKYAK
+646 
-659 EPLMLNIEMA
+659 L
-669 DFIHDGEAVN
+669 
-679 RPNNAQEIYLKELG
+679 LG
-693 KESPMLVH
+693 CDRLFS
-701 LIMKSIHKENKRKV
+701 HKDSGCQCPKCKQ
-715 KHIGSKRF
+715 GTMQFF
-723 GIQYL
+723 G
-728 MKGIYVHSDLLYFH
+728 
-742 TEIKNQSNVPFDV
+742 
-755 DYITFKVVDKKV
+755 KVVRCSNK
-767 AKRTAIQ
+767 
-774 EQVLLPVRA
+774 ECGMPVFKQ
-783 YNYVV
+783 
-788 RVAGKKTEQTVFCL
+788 VAGKLLTDSDITDLLTKGKTRTLNGFTSKQGKSFSAAIAFDENFNTKFVFAER
-802 PKFTIPDDKELVVEM
+802 KTA
-817 NEKEGGRHQSFV
+817 EKRG
-829 VENSDL
+829 N
-835 VRALT
+835 
-840 INELS
+840 
-845 VK
+845 VKRYKK

>member
-31 GNGYYVTWA
+31 GNGYFVTWA

-113 REGELIFRYLYA
+113 REGELIFRYLYE
-125 YLGCRK
+125 YLGCKK

-143 TAIREGLLNLRDGK
+143 TAIREGLQNLTDGK

-244 WTDKATATDIYN
+244 WADKGTATDIYN
-256 KVKDTGSAIITKVAT
+256 KVKDTGSAIITKVVT

-289 EANTQHG
+289 EANSQHG

-353 PGSEDYSKNSVNA
+353 PGSEDYCKNSVNA

-430 IIRQTGWRALSLK
+430 IIRQTGWRALPLK
-443 GKNKRQDKD
+443 EKNNRQDKD
-452 ADATDNEVKDQ
+452 ADATDNEVKEQ

-470 GQHITLSGC
+470 GQHVTLSGC

-573 KWEATFDRMIPP
+573 KWEAELAKIER
-585 HGLEVTYDKTVHIL
+585 GE
-599 FPASVKYV
+599 AS
-607 DLGSEDLIAGKADGA
+607 ADGFTHSIEGYTREITA
-622 ENVIRVKAAVKNFK
+622 E
-636 KETNMSVITE
+636 
-646 DGSFYTFNVKYAK
+646 
-659 EPLMLNIEMA
+659 L
-669 DFIHDGEAVN
+669 
-679 RPNNAQEIYLKELG
+679 LG
-693 KESPMLVH
+693 CDRLFS
-701 LIMKSIHKENKRKV
+701 HKDSGCQCPKCKQ
-715 KHIGSKRF
+715 GAMQFF
-723 GIQYL
+723 G
-728 MKGIYVHSDLLYFH
+728 
-742 TEIKNQSNVPFDV
+742 
-755 DYITFKVVDKKV
+755 KVVRCSNK
-767 AKRTAIQ
+767 
-774 EQVLLPVRA
+774 ECGMPVFKQ
-783 YNYVV
+783 
-788 RVAGKKTEQTVFCL
+788 VAGKLLTDADITDLLTKGKTRTLNGFTSKQGKSFSAAIAFDENFNTKFVFAER
-802 PKFTIPDDKELVVEM
+802 KTA
-817 NEKEGGRHQSFV
+817 EKRG
-829 VENSDL
+829 N
-835 VRALT
+835 
-840 INELS
+840 
-845 VK
+845 VKRYKK

>member
-125 YLGCRK
+125 YLGCQK

-143 TAIREGLLNLRDGK
+143 TAIREGLQNLTDSK

-237 KFTSANR
+237 KFTSVNR

-289 EANTQHG
+289 EANSQHG

-390 IVYDMILC
+390 TVYDMILC

-443 GKNKRQDKD
+443 EKNNRQDKD

-470 GQHITLSGC
+470 GQHVTFSGC

-573 KWEATFDRMIPP
+573 KWEAELAKIER
-585 HGLEVTYDKTVHIL
+585 GE
-599 FPASVKYV
+599 AS
-607 DLGSEDLIAGKADGA
+607 ADGFTHSIEGYTREITA
-622 ENVIRVKAAVKNFK
+622 E
-636 KETNMSVITE
+636 
-646 DGSFYTFNVKYAK
+646 
-659 EPLMLNIEMA
+659 L
-669 DFIHDGEAVN
+669 
-679 RPNNAQEIYLKELG
+679 LG
-693 KESPMLVH
+693 CDRLFS
-701 LIMKSIHKENKRKV
+701 HKDSGCQCPKC
-715 KHIGSKRF
+715 KHGTMQFF
-723 GIQYL
+723 G
-728 MKGIYVHSDLLYFH
+728 
-742 TEIKNQSNVPFDV
+742 
-755 DYITFKVVDKKV
+755 KVVRCSNK
-767 AKRTAIQ
+767 
-774 EQVLLPVRA
+774 ECGMPVFKQ
-783 YNYVV
+783 
-788 RVAGKKTEQTVFCL
+788 VAGKLLTDADITDLLTKGKTRTLNGFTSKQGKSFSAAIAFDENFNTKFVFAER
-802 PKFTIPDDKELVVEM
+802 KTA
-817 NEKEGGRHQSFV
+817 EKRG
-829 VENSDL
+829 N
-835 VRALT
+835 
-840 INELS
+840 
-845 VK
+845 VKRYKK